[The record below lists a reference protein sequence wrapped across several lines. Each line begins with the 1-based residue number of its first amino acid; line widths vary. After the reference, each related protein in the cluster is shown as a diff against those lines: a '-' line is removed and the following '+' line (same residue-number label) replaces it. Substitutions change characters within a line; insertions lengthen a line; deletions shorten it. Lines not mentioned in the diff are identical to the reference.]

1 MSDQVSQSLNIIL
14 VEDDIEIGE
23 LISKYLSKYE
33 VNVTVL
39 RDGLTLDKLIE
50 TQTYDL
56 IILDVNLPGEDGLSI
71 CRRIR
76 SKHAIPI
83 IFLTA
88 RSEDIDKILGLE
100 MGADDY
106 LVKPFNPREL
116 LARIRAVLR
125 RLEPNHSEFNLN
137 NQQILTFSDWTV
149 NLLTREVTSP
159 EGIKISMTGGE
170 FDLLYAF
177 CESPNRI
184 ISRDQLITMTH
195 GNLTGPYE
203 RSIDVL
209 ISRLR
214 QKIEKD
220 PKNPVFIKTVRAE
233 GYIFSTQVSRK

>member
-1 MSDQVSQSLNIIL
+1 MSDCAPHATAVIL

-23 LISKYLSKYE
+23 LISKYLSKYDI
-33 VNVTVL
+33 NVTIL
-39 RDGLTLDKLIE
+39 RDGSTLDRYIE
-50 TQTYDL
+50 TQVYNL

-76 SKHAIPI
+76 ASNSIPI

-88 RSEDIDKILGLE
+88 RSEDVDKILGLE

-116 LARIRAVLR
+116 LARIRAILR
-125 RLEPNHSEFNLN
+125 RLEPSGSELN
-137 NQQILTFSDWTV
+137 TKDQQILTFSNWTL
-149 NLLTREVTSP
+149 NLMSREVISP
-159 EGIKISMTGGE
+159 EGTKISMTGGE

-220 PKNPVFIKTVRAE
+220 PKNPIFIKTVRAE
-233 GYIFSTQVSRK
+233 GYLFSAQVSRK